1 MNSYSVTV
9 LAVTAALALGA
20 GCSKPE
26 TSTPANTVAAEKT
39 AGSLAD
45 QLKDTAETAKASAQ
59 EAAGEVAKQAE
70 TAAAAAS
77 ATAQTLIDKARG
89 LVAEKKYQDALT
101 VLGQMSNLKLTDDQK
116 KLVESLKSQI
126 QKALAGQ
133 AVSDGASAV
142 GNLLGGK
149 K

>member
-1 MNSYSVTV
+1 MKAYTIAI
-9 LAVTAALALGA
+9 LAVTAALTLVA
-20 GCSKPE
+20 GCSKQD
-26 TSTPANTVAAEKT
+26 SSSPANPVETEKT

-45 QLKDTAETAKASAQ
+45 QLQDTAEAAKASA
-59 EAAGEVAKQAE
+59 EKAAGEVAKQAE
-70 TAAAAAS
+70 TAATAAS
-77 ATAQTLIDKARG
+77 GTAQTLIDKARG

-101 VLGQMSNLKLTDDQK
+101 VLGQLSDLKLTDDQK
-116 KLVESLKSQI
+116 KLVESLKTQI

-133 AVSDGASAV
+133 AATDGASAV